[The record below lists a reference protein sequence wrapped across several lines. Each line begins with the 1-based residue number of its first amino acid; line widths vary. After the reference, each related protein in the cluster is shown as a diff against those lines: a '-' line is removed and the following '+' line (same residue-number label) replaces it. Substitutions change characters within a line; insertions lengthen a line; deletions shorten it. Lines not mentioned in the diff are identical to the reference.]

1 MTIKRLT
8 KEDIRK
14 TAGVLNPVGHIVL
27 AFEDDAVAAEA
38 VAALRAAGF
47 ADEDILAYTAAE
59 ATPRLRERVHTASQA
74 AGFGYEITLMRRYLA
89 YAEEGAG
96 WLDRVRA
103 RPTPRRSACGRS
115 PKRLRCARWRALP
128 PPRERGADRG
138 RRQARPVVA
147 APSGLFEQARAAALG
162 GVTPRWR

>member
-14 TAGVLNPVGHIVL
+14 TTGILNPVGHIVL
-27 AFEDDAVAAEA
+27 AFEDDAVATEA

-59 ATPRLRERVHTASQA
+59 ATPRLRERVRTASQS

-96 WLDRVRA
+96 WLIVYAPADAAAERVRQIA
-103 RPTPRRSACGRS
+103 E
-115 PKRLRCARWRALP
+115 RL
-128 PPRERGADRG
+128 D
-138 RRQARPVVA
+138 
-147 APSGLFEQARAAALG
+147 ARAGVRYHRLASEELIVEG
-162 GVTPRWR
+162 GKRGPL